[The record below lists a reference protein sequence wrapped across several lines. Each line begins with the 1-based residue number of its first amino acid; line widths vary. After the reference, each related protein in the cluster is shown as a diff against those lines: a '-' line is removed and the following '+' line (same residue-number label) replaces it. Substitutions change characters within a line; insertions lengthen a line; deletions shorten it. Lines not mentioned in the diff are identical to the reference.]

1 MALSF
6 ECVHCSENITSQFLK
21 IGEEIKCVACNGRS
35 IIPENADTISDSK
48 AASQKAKATSNIK
61 VKKNTKKDISSISQS
76 ENRTNQ
82 TDNDLI
88 GLTTYQFLIGM
99 LMLVYSGYAIYTF
112 NKLSGYLTI
121 EAVLPLAVNY
131 IIILV
136 ICLSIMKI
144 ISFLNNQSKMNE

>member
-48 AASQKAKATSNIK
+48 ATSNIK
-61 VKKNTKKDISSISQS
+61 VKKITKKDISSLSQS

-88 GLTTYQFLIGM
+88 ELNTYQFLIGM
-99 LMLVYSGYAIYTF
+99 IMLVYSGYAIYTF
-112 NKLSGYLTI
+112 IKLSVYLTI
-121 EAVLPLAVNY
+121 ETVLPLAVNY
-131 IIILV
+131 VIILV